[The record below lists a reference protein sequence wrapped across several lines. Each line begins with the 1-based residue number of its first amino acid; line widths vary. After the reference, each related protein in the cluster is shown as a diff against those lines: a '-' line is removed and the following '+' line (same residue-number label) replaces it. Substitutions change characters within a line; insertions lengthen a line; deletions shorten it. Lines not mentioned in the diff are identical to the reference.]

1 MAGKIWLGLG
11 LAGAVAGAALAAPAV
26 DGAVEAR
33 LRALE
38 KRVSE
43 LEQRAAPE
51 DLERRVSALERK
63 IGAGATQPA
72 VAADHSLEQR
82 VTTLERKSAA
92 PVSAGAAT
100 TAPPPAPAAPAR
112 WTDSKNW
119 AALRVG
125 MTWSQVKQLLGVPGK
140 VKAGVFG
147 DVMYFPDADGGSV
160 EFDRDGRVAKWSRP
174 GR

>member
-1 MAGKIWLGLG
+1 MASRIWLGLG
-11 LAGAVAGAALAAPAV
+11 LAISVAGVALAAPAAV

-51 DLERRVSALERK
+51 DLERRVSALEHR
-63 IGAGATQPA
+63 IGNGGTPPA
-72 VAADHSLEQR
+72 AAPDHTLEQR
-82 VTTLERKSAA
+82 VTTLEQKGAA
-92 PVSAGAAT
+92 PVAAGAAT
-100 TAPPPAPAAPAR
+100 TAPTVPAAPAR
-112 WTDSKNW
+112 WADPKNW

-125 MTWSQVKQLLGVPGK
+125 MSWSQVKQLLGVPGK

-147 DVMYFPDADGGSV
+147 DVMYFPDDNGGSV
-160 EFDRDGRVAKWSRP
+160 EFDRDGRVAKWSRS
-174 GR
+174 GH